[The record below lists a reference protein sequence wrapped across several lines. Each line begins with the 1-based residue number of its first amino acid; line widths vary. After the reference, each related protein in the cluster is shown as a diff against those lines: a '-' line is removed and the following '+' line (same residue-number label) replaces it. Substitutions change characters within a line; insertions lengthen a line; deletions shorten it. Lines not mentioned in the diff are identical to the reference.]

1 MKYKEVKITLK
12 GKALLLAIDT
22 GLLRPSPI
30 LRRVRLDEFEA
41 FWSKLEELLADEGYH
56 RDNERGER
64 NEEREDR

>member
-41 FWSKLEELLADEGYH
+41 FWSRLEELLA
-56 RDNERGER
+56 R
-64 NEEREDR
+64 EEVKK